1 MRRTDK
7 EIVGREAIDAIIRGS
22 QVCRLALAR
31 DNEPY
36 LVPVSFGYD
45 GTAIFLHTA
54 VTGRKIDFFLANP
67 RVCFEF
73 ERNVEI
79 RTDPALACKWTMR
92 YESVIGRGTIAEV
105 TDPAG
110 KERALNAIMRQY
122 SGRDWS
128 FEPAAVARVRT
139 WRIAIAEIT
148 AKRSPP
154 GGKP

>member
-1 MRRTDK
+1 MRRKDK
-7 EIVGREAIDAIIRGS
+7 EIVSRAEIDAIIRGS

-45 GTAIFLHTA
+45 GTALYLHTA
-54 VTGRKIDFFLANP
+54 HAGRKIDVFLANP

-73 ERNVEI
+73 ERNVEV

-92 YESVIGRGTIAEV
+92 YESVIGWGTIAEL
-105 TDPAG
+105 TGPAE

-122 SGRDWS
+122 SGRDWT

-139 WRIAIAEIT
+139 WRIAIAEVT

>member
-1 MRRTDK
+1 MRRKDK
-7 EIVGREAIDAIIRGS
+7 EIVSRAEIDAIIRDS
-22 QVCRLALAR
+22 PVCRLALAR

-45 GTAIFLHTA
+45 GSAIYLHTA
-54 VTGRKIDFFLANP
+54 PAGRKIDFFLANP

-73 ERNVEI
+73 ERNVEV

-92 YESVIGRGTIAEV
+92 YESVIGWGTIAEV
-105 TDPAG
+105 TEPAEKG
-110 KERALNAIMRQY
+110 RVLNAIMRQY
-122 SGRDWS
+122 SGRDWT

-139 WRIAIAEIT
+139 WRITIEQMT

-154 GGKP
+154 GDKP